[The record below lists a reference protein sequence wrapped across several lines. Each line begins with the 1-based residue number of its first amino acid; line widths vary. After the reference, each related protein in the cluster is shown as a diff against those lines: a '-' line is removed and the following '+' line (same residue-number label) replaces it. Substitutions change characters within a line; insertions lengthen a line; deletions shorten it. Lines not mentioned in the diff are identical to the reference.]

1 MSSPA
6 PLPVEIH
13 LAVKRGELQKVIKW
27 LRKGGLIDAAHCG
40 TTVDGQASTFA
51 MLHTATVSGNLEMVR
66 MLLKQGADVDLPSS
80 LGMTALM
87 AAAGDGQLS
96 CLFVLLQHSA
106 NPDLQD
112 CQGFTPLEVQEEAE
126 RAAKQE
132 AAAEAARLAAV
143 ERVREAAPRD
153 VVRDVVRVRARA
165 AAVSKAREEAV
176 AAAAAAAAAVAAAA
190 EAAAV
195 AAAKTEALERAMAE
209 DGEGGSSGVA
219 GPSGASEAAEAP
231 DDYVCPI
238 TAEIMTDPVSTS
250 DGFTYE
256 RAAISEWLLTKD
268 TSPSTGAK
276 LESKKVIPNLSLRS
290 MIRSFGEDRAEA
302 ALRAAIASGGLSR
315 ARGTRGLV

>member
-1 MSSPA
+1 MGSPMSSPAPLPVEIQAMGSPMSSPAPLPVEIQAMGSPMSSPA

-112 CQGFTPLEVQEEAE
+112 CQGFTPLMLSAT
-126 RAAKQE
+126 AGQE
-132 AAAEAARLAAV
+132 ACVKALLRAKANPEFVDEYGVTALQFAEACGHTTVAELIRQHSAPPQPAAASP
-143 ERVREAAPRD
+143 AAPPD
-153 VVRDVVRVRARA
+153 VGQEPVVTPPLFRSRSTWRPSEASCRRW
-165 AAVSKAREEAV
+165 SSGCARE
-176 AAAAAAAAAVAAAA
+176 
-190 EAAAV
+190 
-195 AAAKTEALERAMAE
+195 
-209 DGEGGSSGVA
+209 
-219 GPSGASEAAEAP
+219 GAS
-231 DDYVCPI
+231 
-238 TAEIMTDPVSTS
+238 TRST
-250 DGFTYE
+250 
-256 RAAISEWLLTKD
+256 
-268 TSPSTGAK
+268 
-276 LESKKVIPNLSLRS
+276 
-290 MIRSFGEDRAEA
+290 
-302 ALRAAIASGGLSR
+302 
-315 ARGTRGLV
+315 LV